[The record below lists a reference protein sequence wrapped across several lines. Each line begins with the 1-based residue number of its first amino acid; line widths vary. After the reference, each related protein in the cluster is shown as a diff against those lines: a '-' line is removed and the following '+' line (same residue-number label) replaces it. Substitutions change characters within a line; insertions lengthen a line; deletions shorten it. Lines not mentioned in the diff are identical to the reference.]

1 VKKLTRSPCWSS
13 YEAENGSCLDT
24 LREKS
29 NDRLANAKQPLY
41 TDKAT
46 FVGTESWGLE
56 NIDGGR

>member
-1 VKKLTRSPCWSS
+1 
-13 YEAENGSCLDT
+13 LDT